1 LDNSREP
8 YLVALEARLGTI
20 PGVEQ
25 PERDYYDVLGIPRD
39 ADGAEIKKAFHTLIR
54 EWHPDVAGPTD
65 AEGRFRE
72 LAEAYSVLSTPETRR
87 LYDEHGQ
94 RGSGDDT
101 LVQIPWDEQLA
112 DATRGA
118 NVDLDLKLRE
128 FEAQRGSRPTVTVQ
142 VQVLCP
148 VCLGTGRASGN
159 RGRSCERCGGARVV
173 EAERRLRVQTPPGLE
188 DGAQLRVA
196 GEGNQGGADAIPGDL
211 LIHVHVLPSP
221 NDRPMVRYAS
231 LALLLIAIAVL
242 AVYVLH

>member
-1 LDNSREP
+1 VDP
-8 YLVALEARLGTI
+8 A
-20 PGVEQ
+20 
-25 PERDYYDVLGIPRD
+25 ERDYYDVLGITRD
-39 ADGAEIKKAFHTLIR
+39 ADGAEIKQAFHTLIR
-54 EWHPDVAGPTD
+54 QWHPDVAGTTD

-94 RGSGDDT
+94 RGVEDDT
-101 LVQIPWDEQLA
+101 VVQIPWDEQLA

-118 NVDLDLKLRE
+118 NVDLDLALRE
-128 FEAQRGSRPTVTVQ
+128 FEAQRGSRPTVTVR
-142 VQVLCP
+142 VQALCP

-159 RGRSCERCGGARVV
+159 GGSPDSPTDGSCERCGGARVV
-173 EAERRLRVQTPPGLE
+173 DAERRLRVQTPPGLV

-211 LIHVHVLPSP
+211 LIRVHVLPSP

-231 LALLLIAIAVL
+231 LALLLAAIVVL